1 MSIWTRIKA
10 FVVWLVARVILAT
23 VRVRNLYLD
32 RLARARELGR
42 PILYA
47 FWHGRQL
54 ALFKANPEARLTV
67 MTSLSRDG
75 EMQAAVCRRFG
86 LKVVRGS
93 SSRRG
98 LAGLMALG
106 KRLKDGFSV
115 GMAVDGPRG
124 PAFEAM
130 SGFVGRAGRSGSP
143 IVPITAAFGRSLELK
158 KAWDRF
164 RIPLPFARAT
174 VAYGEPILGSKK
186 ATSQEMRE
194 TTDRLTQSLRELTT
208 EVDAHGTR
216 R

>member
-1 MSIWTRIKA
+1 MSLWAKIKA
-10 FVVWLVARVILAT
+10 FFVWLVARVVLAT

-32 RLARARELGR
+32 RLARARELDR
-42 PILYA
+42 PVLYA

-75 EMQAAVCRRFG
+75 EMQASVCRRFG

-98 LAGLMALG
+98 FSGLLALG
-106 KRLKDGFSV
+106 KRLKEGFSV

-124 PAFEAM
+124 PAFEAK
-130 SGFVGRAGRSGSP
+130 SGIVVLARRTGSP

-164 RIPLPFARAT
+164 LIPLPFAKAT
-174 VAYGEPILGSKK
+174 VAYGEPILVSRK
-186 ATSQEMRE
+186 ATSQQMRD
-194 TTDRLTQSLRELTT
+194 TTARLTESLRALTS
-208 EVDAHGTR
+208 EVDAHGPR

>member
-1 MSIWTRIKA
+1 MSWWVGIKA
-10 FVVWLVARVILAT
+10 FFVWLVARLVLGT
-23 VRVRNLYLD
+23 LRVRIRYRD

-54 ALFKANPEARLTV
+54 ALFKANPEARLAV

-75 EMQAAVCRRFG
+75 EMQSRVCRRFG
-86 LKVVRGS
+86 LQVVRGS

-106 KRLKDGFSV
+106 RRLQAGFSV

-124 PAFEAM
+124 PAFEAK
-130 SGFVGRAGRSGSP
+130 SGIVVLARRSGSP
-143 IVPITAAFGRSLELK
+143 IVPMTAGFGRSLELK

-164 RIPLPFARAT
+164 RIPLLFTRAT
-174 VAYGEPILGSKK
+174 VAYGEPILVPKRASSQQMR
-186 ATSQEMRE
+186 AT
-194 TTDRLTQSLRELTT
+194 TARLTASLRALTA
-208 EVDAHGTR
+208 EVDAPGPPR
-216 R
+216 

>member
-1 MSIWTRIKA
+1 MNIWTRIKA
-10 FVVWLVARVILAT
+10 FVVWLVARVVLAT
-23 VRVRNLYLD
+23 VRVRTRYLD

-75 EMQAAVCRRFG
+75 EMQTSICRRFG

-98 LAGLMALG
+98 LAGLMELG
-106 KRLKDGFSV
+106 RCLKQGFSV

-124 PAFEAM
+124 PAYEAK
-130 SGFVGRAGRSGSP
+130 SGIVVLARRSGSP
-143 IVPITAAFGRSLELK
+143 IVPITAGFRRALKLK

-164 RIPLPFARAT
+164 LIPLPFARAT
-174 VAYGEPILGSKK
+174 VAYGEPILVSKR
-186 ATSQEMRE
+186 ATSQQMRE
-194 TTDRLTQSLRELTT
+194 ATARLTESLRGLTA
-208 EVDAHGTR
+208 EVDAHGPR